1 MVRSPDAAGQVRNVE
16 TMADSHDS
24 HDTHDTHE
32 IKGNRDLREIP
43 VKMLRGLF
51 SGIGEL
57 LLAADRFRAEDAQRE
72 GINHDGL
79 IGPPTGLD
87 GEPAA
92 QQMKTVDHVKSA
104 ADSGETATSAR
115 GRHRKPAGA
124 TTAGRSGSAKKHASN
139 ARKFRSLDATGN
151 VRLLTPEM
159 PAESTSRTTTPSNAA
174 FSRGRSTGVSRKT
187 RKVAARGSTP
197 SAGHKATVAPDLP
210 VSGYDE
216 LSLAS
221 IRARL
226 RYLDAKQ
233 LRILLEHEKSA
244 LNRTDVVSMFERRI
258 AKIESG
264 PDAT

>member
-16 TMADSHDS
+16 TMADSHDT

-51 SGIGEL
+51 SGIGQL

-124 TTAGRSGSAKKHASN
+124 TTAGRSGSTKKHASN
-139 ARKFRSLDATGN
+139 ATPLNGCSPRAPIHRRDDDWRSKRPR
-151 VRLLTPEM
+151 VP
-159 PAESTSRTTTPSNAA
+159 TPS
-174 FSRGRSTGVSRKT
+174 R
-187 RKVAARGSTP
+187 P
-197 SAGHKATVAPDLP
+197 SPK
-210 VSGYDE
+210 
-216 LSLAS
+216 
-221 IRARL
+221 RCW
-226 RYLDAKQ
+226 
-233 LRILLEHEKSA
+233 
-244 LNRTDVVSMFERRI
+244 
-258 AKIESG
+258 ES
-264 PDAT
+264 

>member
-16 TMADSHDS
+16 TMEDFQD
-24 HDTHDTHE
+24 
-32 IKGNRDLREIP
+32 IKGIRDFKEMP

-51 SGIGEL
+51 SGIGQL

-72 GINHDGL
+72 GINDDDGQA
-79 IGPPTGLD
+79 GPPTGLD
-87 GEPAA
+87 GESQA
-92 QQMKTVDHVKSA
+92 QQMKTVDYVKGA
-104 ADSGETATSAR
+104 ADSGKAASSTR

-124 TTAGRSGSAKKHASN
+124 TTAGRSGSAKKQHATN

-151 VRLLTPEM
+151 VRLLTPDM
-159 PAESTSRTTTPSNAA
+159 PAESTSRTRTTSKAA
-174 FSRGRSTGVSRKT
+174 LSRGRSTGGSPKT
-187 RKVAARGSTP
+187 RKAAARGSTP
-197 SAGHKATVAPDLP
+197 SAGQKATVAPDLP
-210 VSGYDE
+210 VSGYDG

-221 IRARL
+221 LRARL

-233 LRILLEHEKSA
+233 LRILLDHEKSA
-244 LNRTDVVSMFERRI
+244 SNRTDVVTMFERRI